1 MEHYII
7 TIARGFGSG
16 GKEIGSKVAAKLGI
30 PCYESQILKM
40 ASDFSGINESLFN
53 EADERLLHRSKF
65 LGYLK
70 KVPFNSIAQP
80 NTKEFVSDV
89 NLFNIQS
96 KIIRQLAQTQ
106 SCVIIG
112 KCADYV
118 LRTFPNVVSVYI
130 EAPRENCVES
140 IMKKMGVNEKEA
152 NHLIEKTDRYRANYY
167 QYYTGGNDWRNPVN
181 YDMTLNSARVGRDR
195 CVDVII
201 DYTKKKLDIALPVF

>member
-1 MEHYII
+1 MKHYII

-16 GKEIGSKVAAKLGI
+16 GKEIGSKLAKRLGI
-30 PCYESQILKM
+30 PCYEDQILKM
-40 ASDFSGINESLFN
+40 ASDFSGINEALFHEAN
-53 EADERLLHRSKF
+53 EKLKHSAYI

-70 KVPFNSIAQP
+70 KVPFTSIAKP

-96 KIIRQLAQTQ
+96 EIIKRLAASQ

-118 LRTFPNVVSVYI
+118 LQEYPNVISVYI
-130 EAPRENCVES
+130 EAPRTDCVKS
-140 IMKKMGVNEKEA
+140 IMDKMGVTEDEA
-152 NHLIEKTDRYRANYY
+152 HKLIEKTDKYRADYY
-167 QYYTGGNDWRNPVN
+167 KYYTQGGYWTNPVN

-195 CVDVII
+195 CVDVIE
-201 DYTKKKLDIALPVF
+201 DYMKRKWGDFSCD